1 MSRLAVLKTLKMYVG
16 GKFIRSESGRVI
28 ATRSSRGEPMY
39 VCRASR
45 KDFRNTVGIARA
57 AQKGWAAKTG
67 LNRGQILYRLAEMLE
82 DRATSM
88 ATATDDV
95 LAAADRA
102 VHHAGWSDKITAV
115 LSSVNPVASG
125 HVNYSMLRGMGIV
138 VAIPDPKDGLVG
150 LVEAACAALL
160 MGNSVILLVPT
171 ARAEL
176 ATTLAE
182 ALATSDFPAGVVNI
196 LTGDVP
202 GVLEWANRHDDV
214 DAIYV
219 AGTGLDEAL
228 MQETREASARVI
240 RRIIKVPS
248 GQCPATPSTLQRLA
262 EVKTVWMSS

>member
-1 MSRLAVLKTLKMYVG
+1 
-16 GKFIRSESGRVI
+16 
-28 ATRSSRGEPMY
+28 MY

-57 AQKGWAAKTG
+57 AQPGWAGRTA

-82 DRATSM
+82 DRAASM
-88 ATATDDV
+88 NTASADV

-102 VHHAGWSDKITAV
+102 VHHAGWSDKITAI

-138 VAIPDPKDGLVG
+138 VALPDPEDGLLG
-150 LVEAACAALL
+150 IVEAVCASLV
-160 MGNSVILLVPT
+160 MSNSVILLVPT

-176 ATTLAE
+176 ATTLSE
-182 ALATSDFPAGVVNI
+182 ALATSDFPAGVINI

-202 GVLEWANRHDDV
+202 SVLDWADRHDDV
-214 DAIYV
+214 DAVYV
-219 AGTGLDEAL
+219 AGHAL
-228 MQETREASARVI
+228 TADRLSETCQAAARVI
-240 RRIIKVPS
+240 RRVIKVSS
-248 GQCPATPSTLQRLA
+248 GQSPATPTTLQRLA